1 MLHNIL
7 YYSVC
12 IIFYMMSKY
21 LQVVWL
27 YVTGLIVILLG
38 VYLLMLESGPSSFIV
53 MLIGLAIAA
62 IGSAHGRKMRQMG
75 TFDIEELMKEGG
87 EPLPPG
93 TPAVEQQATE
103 QMEQQIGPEQPPQ
116 PAPAQPAEQEEEV
129 PGPIKGVVGPE
140 EQEPAEPKKG
150 GILGIFN
157 KEPGEPDD
165 RHLGH
170 DDVMEIELE
179 DIRSGKLVPTE
190 ADVIELV
197 CPKCGAEN
205 NEKNF
210 YCYSCGMKLRR
221 KPGKDAKV
229 QEPKITVEPGSISLV
244 GEQRVAK
251 VIICPKCN
259 AANKE
264 HDKFCFNC
272 GKKLRS
278 DKALQKARRKTKPK
292 PKK

>member
-1 MLHNIL
+1 
-7 YYSVC
+7 
-12 IIFYMMSKY
+12 MMSKY

-27 YVTGLIVILLG
+27 YVTGLVVILLG
-38 VYLLMLESGPSSFIV
+38 VYLLILESGPSSFIV
-53 MLIGLAIAA
+53 MLVGLSIAA
-62 IGSAHGRKMRQMG
+62 IGSAHGRKMRRMG
-75 TFDIEELMKEGG
+75 SFDIEDFMKEGG
-87 EPLPPG
+87 EPIPEG
-93 TPAVEQQATE
+93 TEPVEQQQA
-103 QMEQQIGPEQPPQ
+103 PEPPAGEEIQ
-116 PAPAQPAEQEEEV
+116 EPVPAPTPAPKQEEEA
-129 PGPIKGVVGPE
+129 PGPVKGVVGPE
-140 EQEPAEPKKG
+140 EQAEPKKG

-157 KEPGEPDD
+157 KETGQPMDSD
-165 RHLGH
+165 LGR
-170 DDVMEIELE
+170 DDVMEIELQ
-179 DIRSGKLVPTE
+179 DIRDGKLVPTE

-197 CPKCGAEN
+197 CPKCNAEN

-221 KPGKDAKV
+221 KPDKDAKV
-229 QEPKITVEPGSISLV
+229 QEPDISVEPGSISLV

-251 VIICPKCN
+251 VIVCPKCN

-278 DKALQKARRKTKPK
+278 DKAMKRASSKRKAKATPKPK